1 MGPAPRRFGPS
12 GHPFK
17 QLQEGCVG
25 RQRLLVTDKV
35 LVTAR
40 EQRAGGW
47 GWGSP
52 VTFLTVWSGPEGER
66 EAREETSG
74 RRVFVQTVRGDEKW
88 EGGEVNTGH
97 SRGLRHVLPSGWKS
111 Q

>member
-1 MGPAPRRFGPS
+1 MDPAPRRFGPS

-40 EQRAGGW
+40 ERRAGAW

-66 EAREETSG
+66 GPGGDVRETCVCANRAG
-74 RRVFVQTVRGDEKW
+74 
-88 EGGEVNTGH
+88 
-97 SRGLRHVLPSGWKS
+97 
-111 Q
+111 